1 MSDQEYYNKL
11 SKVLVQQSHNQL
23 FYTGDIEKGSK
34 TLTKEVVDTLEV
46 DRTSIWLYNEDKTT
60 ITCQQLYTKS
70 DKTYHSG
77 IQLFKKDFQNY
88 FNALKE
94 DPIIIADDAENH
106 PATSC
111 FTESYLKP
119 LGIKSMLDIPI
130 WYKGKLIGVICIE
143 SCTLRTW
150 VQEEIDFAQILSSL
164 YSFAYSIRE
173 GNTLKNF
180 NKIVKDELK
189 KQRKSLREVERF
201 LDSASLVSKA
211 DAKGNI
217 TYVNKRFTDVSGYS
231 AQELLGQDHNIVNSG
246 IHPEEFWANMYYT
259 TVQDKEIW
267 NAVVTNRAK
276 DGHLYYV
283 DTYIKAEFTNGKLS
297 GFTSIRQDVSKI
309 FESIAELDKKN
320 TYLEHAAKIIRHDMH
335 SGINTYIPRGIS
347 SLERRLTEDQIKELK
362 IEMPLKMIKEG
373 LIHTQKVYQG
383 VYEFTNLVKA
393 DSELNKQKLNLR
405 DILYSYLK
413 STSYLSQVDLHE
425 LVDFEVNES
434 LFCTAVDNL
443 IRNGLK
449 YNDSDDKRVALF
461 MEDEY
466 TLIIQDNGRG
476 LTQEE
481 FESLSKPYTR
491 KKDQRESGSGL
502 GLNIC
507 VAILKEHGF
516 NIGCEK
522 NNIGTKIKINLKP

>member
-23 FYTGDIEKGSK
+23 FYTGDVEKGSK
-34 TLTKEVVDTLEV
+34 ILTKEVVDTLEV
-46 DRTSIWLYNEDKTT
+46 DRTSIWLYNEDKTSV
-60 ITCQQLYTKS
+60 ICQQLYIKS
-70 DKTYHSG
+70 DDSYHTG
-77 IQLFKKDFQNY
+77 IELPESHFQNY
-88 FNALKE
+88 FDALKE
-94 DPIIIADDAENH
+94 NPIIIADDAETH

-111 FTESYLKP
+111 FTESYLIP
-119 LGIKSMLDIPI
+119 LGVKSMLDVPV
-130 WYKGKLIGVICIE
+130 WYKGGLIGIICIE
-143 SCTLRTW
+143 SCTPRNW

-164 YSFAYSIRE
+164 YSFSYSIKE
-173 GNTLKNF
+173 GNALKNF
-180 NKIVKDELK
+180 NKVVKDELK
-189 KQRKSLREVERF
+189 KQRKSLKEVERF
-201 LDSASLVSKA
+201 LDTAALVSKT
-211 DAKGNI
+211 DAKGLI

-231 AQELLGQDHNIVNSG
+231 MQELLGQDHSIVNSG
-246 IHPEEFWANMYYT
+246 RHPDEFWANMYEVT
-259 TVQDKEIW
+259 IQQKEIW
-267 NAVVTNRAK
+267 NAIVTNKAK

-283 DTYIKAEFTNGKLS
+283 DTYIKAEFVNGKLN

-309 FESIAELDKKN
+309 YESMAELDKKN

-347 SLERRLTEDQIKELK
+347 SLERRLSDQQIKDLK
-362 IEMPLKMIKEG
+362 IEAPLKMMKEG
-373 LIHTQKVYQG
+373 LMHTQKVYQG

-393 DSELNKQKLNLR
+393 DSELNKEKLNLR

-461 MEDEY
+461 MEDAY

-481 FESLSKPYTR
+481 FELLSKPYTR
-491 KKDQRESGSGL
+491 KKDQKESGSGL

-507 VAILKEHGF
+507 IAILKEHGF